1 MIVITCMTKTPVIG
15 RVAKDAS
22 KVEGERVKVN
32 VRKCGRCLAR
42 RLALD
47 ISLEIEFAIQKVSLQ
62 RKSDIAF
69 DVILVYLQCIDA
81 YPFLPSLNFYISFI
95 TILLKY
101 SDTVLVAA

>member
-1 MIVITCMTKTPVIG
+1 MTKTPVIG

-69 DVILVYLQCIDA
+69 DVIYLRH
-81 YPFLPSLNFYISFI
+81 SLMHSLMRIHFFQR
-95 TILLKY
+95 
-101 SDTVLVAA
+101 